1 MITGIESS
9 VLWTIFNDEPEA
21 EAWSRKLLDASRAG
35 ELVICEVVLA
45 EIAPA
50 FDTGKRA
57 FDTLERLGIRFDG
70 VTPHTAFE
78 AGQIFKSYRDEGGPR
93 RHLIPDFLIGAHAL
107 YQCNGLAAVDR
118 AYLRRYFPTLTLL
131 AP

>member
-1 MITGIESS
+1 MSPRRRPGPENY
-9 VLWTIFNDEPEA
+9 WTPHEPEN
-21 EAWSRKLLDASRAG
+21 WSPVKWFWP
-35 ELVICEVVLA
+35 

-57 FDTLERLGIRFDG
+57 LDTLERLGIHFDG
-70 VTPHTAFE
+70 VTPHTACE

-93 RHLIPDFLIGAHAL
+93 RHLIPDFLIGAHPL

-118 AYLRRYFPTLTLL
+118 GYLRRYFPTLTLL